1 MANFK
6 TPKNGGNVVHRI
18 ELPVRS
24 RRRRSGARGDRPAP
38 ETRVIIQ
45 RVPAEP
51 QARPEAAPRPEPA
64 ARSAPPAVPARAA
77 ARPGPLKD
85 SQARR
90 QIEVLERR
98 LAKMAR
104 LLEDRDQLLAGR
116 QAPAE
121 DEGVASIYREVQGI
135 QGRTAEVKQKKAL
148 MSKIF
153 EANLDLR
160 KRIISGS
167 PGPA

>member
-24 RRRRSGARGDRPAP
+24 RRRRSGGRGDRPAP

-51 QARPEAAPRPEPA
+51 EPRAAQSRPTPPAPR
-64 ARSAPPAVPARAA
+64 A
-77 ARPGPLKD
+77 ARPGPLQD

-116 QAPAE
+116 QTPAE

-160 KRIISGS
+160 KRIISGT